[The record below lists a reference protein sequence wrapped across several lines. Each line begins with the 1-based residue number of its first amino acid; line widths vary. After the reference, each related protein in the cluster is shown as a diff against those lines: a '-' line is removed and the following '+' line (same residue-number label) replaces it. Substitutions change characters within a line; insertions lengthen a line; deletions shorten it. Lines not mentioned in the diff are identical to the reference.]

1 MASTPQ
7 KKVLGRGLDLL
18 LSAPDQDLLQ
28 SAVQAGVVAVDS
40 IDVNPFQPRDQFD
53 PEALE
58 ELRDSIQRLGIIQPL
73 TLRKNGSRYQ
83 LISGERRLRAA
94 RLLKLKEVPAYVI
107 ETNQQGMIEMALVE
121 NLQRKD
127 LNPVEIGLALL
138 RLQEECTL
146 NQDEVAQR
154 VGMSRANVSHYTR
167 LVKLPPE
174 IQAALRSGQL
184 EMGHGKVLAGMGAV
198 DRQLDAMRRCLE
210 AGWSVRALE
219 AYAHSL
225 EKNAP
230 QSGNKTKAGAPP
242 PANTQAAAYQ
252 AVQNRLVRHFESPVR
267 LQVSPKG
274 QGEIRIPFS
283 GTEDLNRLLDL
294 IFERD

>member
-7 KKVLGRGLDLL
+7 KKVLGRGLDVL
-18 LSAPDQDLLQ
+18 LSAQDQEILQ
-28 SAVQAGVVAVDS
+28 SAVREGVVAVDA

-58 ELRDSIQRLGIIQPL
+58 ELKNSIQKLGIIQPL

-94 RLLKLKEVPAYVI
+94 RLLKMKEVPAYVI
-107 ETNQQGMIEMALVE
+107 ETDQQGMIEMALVE

-138 RLQEECTL
+138 RLQEECRL

-174 IQAALRSGQL
+174 IQSALRSGQL
-184 EMGHGKVLAGMGAV
+184 EMGHGKVLAGIGVV
-198 DRQLDAMRRCLE
+198 DRQLDAMRRCLD

-225 EKNAP
+225 QRITPPSVSKDKATS
-230 QSGNKTKAGAPP
+230 SGV
-242 PANTQAAAYQ
+242 ANNQASAYQ

-267 LQVSPKG
+267 LQATPSGK
-274 QGEIRIPFS
+274 GEIRIPFS

>member
-94 RLLKLKEVPAYVI
+94 RLLKLK
-107 ETNQQGMIEMALVE
+107 
-121 NLQRKD
+121 
-127 LNPVEIGLALL
+127 
-138 RLQEECTL
+138 
-146 NQDEVAQR
+146 
-154 VGMSRANVSHYTR
+154 
-167 LVKLPPE
+167 
-174 IQAALRSGQL
+174 
-184 EMGHGKVLAGMGAV
+184 
-198 DRQLDAMRRCLE
+198 
-210 AGWSVRALE
+210 
-219 AYAHSL
+219 
-225 EKNAP
+225 
-230 QSGNKTKAGAPP
+230 
-242 PANTQAAAYQ
+242 
-252 AVQNRLVRHFESPVR
+252 
-267 LQVSPKG
+267 
-274 QGEIRIPFS
+274 
-283 GTEDLNRLLDL
+283 
-294 IFERD
+294 

>member
-7 KKVLGRGLDLL
+7 KKVLGRGLDVL
-18 LSAPDQDLLQ
+18 LSAQDQEILQ
-28 SAVQAGVVAVDS
+28 SAVREGVVAVDA

-58 ELRDSIQRLGIIQPL
+58 ELKNSIQKLGIIQPL

-94 RLLKLKEVPAYVI
+94 RLLKMKEVPAYVI
-107 ETNQQGMIEMALVE
+107 ETDQQGMIEMALVE

-138 RLQEECTL
+138 RLQEECRL

-174 IQAALRSGQL
+174 IQSALRSGQL
-184 EMGHGKVLAGMGAV
+184 EMGHGKVLAGIGVV
-198 DRQLDAMRRCLE
+198 DRQLDAMRRCLD

-225 EKNAP
+225 QRITPPSVSKDKDTS
-230 QSGNKTKAGAPP
+230 SGV
-242 PANTQAAAYQ
+242 ANNQASAYQ

-267 LQVSPKG
+267 LQATPSGK
-274 QGEIRIPFS
+274 GEIRIPFS

>member
-7 KKVLGRGLDLL
+7 KKVLGRGLDVL
-18 LSAPDQDLLQ
+18 LSAQDQEILQ
-28 SAVQAGVVAVDS
+28 SAVREGVVAVDA

-58 ELRDSIQRLGIIQPL
+58 ELKNSIQKLGIIQPL
-73 TLRKNGSRYQ
+73 TLRRNGSRYQ

-94 RLLKLKEVPAYVI
+94 RLLKMKEVPAYVI
-107 ETNQQGMIEMALVE
+107 ETDQQGMIEMALVE

-138 RLQEECTL
+138 RLQEECRL

-174 IQAALRSGQL
+174 IQSALRSGQL
-184 EMGHGKVLAGMGAV
+184 EMGHGKVLAGIGVV
-198 DRQLDAMRRCLE
+198 DRQLDAMRRCLD

-225 EKNAP
+225 
-230 QSGNKTKAGAPP
+230 QRLAPP
-242 PANTQAAAYQ
+242 SVSKDKATSSGVANNQASAYQ

-267 LQVSPKG
+267 LQSTLSGK
-274 QGEIRIPFS
+274 GEIRIPFS